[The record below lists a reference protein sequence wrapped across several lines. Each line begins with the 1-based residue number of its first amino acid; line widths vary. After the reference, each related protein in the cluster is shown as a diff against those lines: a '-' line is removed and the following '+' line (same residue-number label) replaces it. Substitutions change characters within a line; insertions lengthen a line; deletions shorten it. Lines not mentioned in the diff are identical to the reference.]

1 MANHLDLEEQE
12 QLDQLKHFWKQYGN
26 PISLLL
32 IVVLGGFAAWN
43 GYQWWSQ
50 RQASQASAMYEEVDQ
65 VIASGDIGAA
75 ERAYTEMQKRF
86 PSTAYTQQAG
96 LALAKV
102 AYLSGKSDIAQSAL
116 ASVSQAG
123 SDTGLSA
130 LAGLRHAG
138 LLIESG
144 KFDQATK
151 ILDGKFPIE
160 FTGLVSDKKGDAAL
174 AQGNKDAAIAMYQ
187 DAIKQ
192 LQERD
197 QYRRLVEV
205 KLASLGASE
214 AK

>member
-75 ERAYTEMQKRF
+75 ERAYSEMQKRF
-86 PSTAYTQQAG
+86 PSTAYTPHAG

-102 AYLSGKSDIAQSAL
+102 VYFS
-116 ASVSQAG
+116 
-123 SDTGLSA
+123 
-130 LAGLRHAG
+130 
-138 LLIESG
+138 
-144 KFDQATK
+144 
-151 ILDGKFPIE
+151 
-160 FTGLVSDKKGDAAL
+160 
-174 AQGNKDAAIAMYQ
+174 
-187 DAIKQ
+187 
-192 LQERD
+192 
-197 QYRRLVEV
+197 
-205 KLASLGASE
+205 
-214 AK
+214 